1 VGLRLN
7 WTSIGGAPRQDS
19 GAAAE
24 PDGSMTVF
32 EAVDKQLGLKLEAQ
46 KRPAPMLVI
55 DHIDPKPADN

>member
-1 VGLRLN
+1 
-7 WTSIGGAPRQDS
+7 
-19 GAAAE
+19 
-24 PDGSMTVF
+24 MTVF